1 MAHGSDFLVSAQW
14 LREHRD
20 DPGLVVVDT
29 RSTDDYWKGHLEG
42 ARHFDPFPFH
52 SYDTGAHGQAEFR
65 AQLKWIFSTLGITTR
80 HTVVFYENDSGMC
93 AVRATWALEWMGHR
107 GAKILDGGLKALG
120 GEGLVTEVAPYSP
133 ALFDGTPRDD
143 SAANLAYV
151 VERIGRP
158 GFQIFDVRSDAEY
171 YSERVRAKH
180 GGAVPGAIH
189 QDWTATKDGAG
200 AFRPPEELRAGFE
213 RLGLDPAA
221 EIITYCQGGYRAAH
235 VYFAL
240 RLAGYRNV
248 RNYWASWVEWGNRD
262 DVPIEYPR
270 RRATP

>member
-1 MAHGSDFLVSAQW
+1 MAYAEDFLVSAQW
-14 LREHRD
+14 LREHRA

-93 AVRATWALEWMGHR
+93 AARATWALEWMGHR
-107 GAKILDGGLKALG
+107 AAKILDGGLKALG
-120 GEGLVTEVAPYSP
+120 GERLVTEVAPYSP

-143 SAANLAYV
+143 SAATLAYV
-151 VERIGRP
+151 AERIGRP

-189 QDWTATKDGAG
+189 QDWTASQDGAG
-200 AFRPPEELRAGFE
+200 AFRSPEELRAGFE

-235 VYFAL
+235 AYFAL